1 MDFGEALTA
10 LKAGKRVTRA
20 AWHED
25 VFLFLVP
32 GSTFEVTAD
41 RPLGKA
47 CPQLVGQKAS
57 YGPHVDIHRADGSI
71 SVWGGPGP
79 GGALLAEDWEQVAD

>member
-1 MDFGEALTA
+1 MTFGEALEA
-10 LKAGKRVTRA
+10 LKNGGRISRA

-47 CPQLVGQKAS
+47 YPALVGQKAS
-57 YGPHVDIHRADGSI
+57 YGAHIDIHCTDGSI
-71 SVWGGPGP
+71 NVWAGPGHE
-79 GGALLAEDWEQVAD
+79 AMLADDWKVVE